1 MNRDDYLFS
10 FMPGIL
16 GFFFGAIVGPLSGP
30 LIALLV
36 FMAIDYVT
44 GLMYAWKMRKLSS
57 RKGFLGLMK
66 KMLILFLVILGNM
79 LDSYVLGDGTS
90 AFRTMVIFFFLCNEG
105 ISILENA
112 GKIGVPIPEKLQKSI
127 ELLKNDI

>member
-10 FMPGIL
+10 ALPGIL
-16 GFFFGAIVGPLSGP
+16 GFFFGSIVGPLTGP

-36 FMAIDYVT
+36 FMSIDYVT
-44 GLMYAWKMRKLSS
+44 GLIYAWKQRKLNS

-66 KMLILFLVILGNM
+66 KMLILFLVVMGNM

-112 GKIGVPIPEKLQKSI
+112 GKIGIPIPEKLKNVI
-127 ELLKNDI
+127 ESLKGA